1 MQTNALAQPDA
12 QLREFLFSLSLLPA
26 VHLVG
31 YSTQNP
37 LEDFEAILT
46 LILAHQGG
54 VCVDRSTQ
62 SPESIRILLFDQDC
76 VDEIVHSADLQAALG
91 AIDPNARF
99 EVRPQSPWS
108 RRNGRADAIDSALTD
123 GPGGMSSS
131 WALTDPGFNHRRWVS
146 ASLNLHSPAFAPAQW
161 LSSLRKEDNERRRL
175 LDMYAS
181 VDTAL
186 SLAATSNPDSTG
198 ALRSNLPVGDGSEV
212 GTAPR

>member
-12 QLREFLFSLSLLPA
+12 QLREFLFSLALLPA

-46 LILAHQGG
+46 LILVHQGG
-54 VCVDRSTQ
+54 VCVDRSTE
-62 SPESIRILLFDQDC
+62 SPESIRLLLFDQDC

-99 EVRPQSPWS
+99 EVRE
-108 RRNGRADAIDSALTD
+108 DEY
-123 GPGGMSSS
+123 GGTSSS
-131 WALTDPGFNHRRWVS
+131 WALTNPGFNHRRWVS
-146 ASLNLHSPAFAPAQW
+146 ASLDLHSPAFAPAQW
-161 LSSLRKEDNERRRL
+161 LSSLRREDDERRRL
-175 LDMYAS
+175 LDIYAS

-186 SLAATSNPDSTG
+186 SFARDAQPLLAGQQPS
-198 ALRSNLPVGDGSEV
+198 R
-212 GTAPR
+212 R